1 MSPAALALSLLTLTV
16 AVPASAQTLARTP
29 AACPVSAEWVEPNF
43 GLERSRAA
51 VAAGKLTVLAMGSS
65 SIEGVGASRPEL
77 GFVPLLEAGLERR
90 LPGVDVTVI
99 NKGIGG
105 ETAKET
111 ADRLAREIAANRPNL
126 VIWQLGTNDV
136 LRDRDIDAFF
146 GDFRRGQGLLD
157 AAGVDVLLID
167 PQRLPDDAK
176 NPAFQGRNPT
186 LGETARLI
194 GLEGGR
200 VQYAVLRR
208 FEAMDG
214 WRGLERGGVGPD
226 DLHLNDAGYAC
237 WAETTAEGLAAA
249 LR

>member
-1 MSPAALALSLLTLTV
+1 MKLAALAFALLSLTV
-16 AVPASAQTLARTP
+16 AAPALAQAP

-51 VAAGKLTVLAMGSS
+51 VAGGKLTILAMGSS
-65 SIEGVGASRPEL
+65 SIEGVGASQPDL

-90 LPGVDVTVI
+90 LPGVDVTVV

-111 ADRLAREIAANRPNL
+111 AGRLAREIAANRPDL

-136 LRDRDIDAFF
+136 LRDRSIDAFF
-146 GDFRRGQGLLD
+146 GDFRRGERILD
-157 AAGVDVLLID
+157 RAGVDVLLID

-176 NPAFQGRNPT
+176 NPAFQGRNPA
-186 LGETARLI
+186 LAEVARLI

-208 FEAMDG
+208 FQAMSG
-214 WRGLERGGVGPD
+214 WRGLDRGGVGPD

-237 WAETTAEGLAAA
+237 WSETTAEGLATA